1 MSVISSWTQH
11 SSRCSEGQGESAD
24 AEGGLRLESLQE
36 CWTGHVAVLLRPDR
50 PSAATGSTTLRW
62 ALFES
67 LTFHSHGGLQF
78 WGMCDAFGLAF
89 GREYLE
95 PFYSTPKAGTS
106 DWITH
111 ESVTHLS
118 PTGGYA
124 VPRPLETLKWTC
136 FITLYTFK
144 HSRSIAGDSY
154 VKEGRCFFLRR
165 CEFPMSGIGPS

>member
-1 MSVISSWTQH
+1 MLDGARGCTSP
-11 SSRCSEGQGESAD
+11 
-24 AEGGLRLESLQE
+24 
-36 CWTGHVAVLLRPDR
+36 TGP
-50 PSAATGSTTLRW
+50 TLRHLPPLRDPRLC
-62 ALFES
+62 AGPFS
-67 LTFHSHGGLQF
+67 NHSFSTL
-78 WGMCDAFGLAF
+78 MAVSNFGE
-89 GREYLE
+89 RV
-95 PFYSTPKAGTS
+95 TTS
-106 DWITH
+106 DWLLVGSISSPFTAHPKQERLIGYTGITH

-136 FITLYTFK
+136 FITLYIFK